1 MKVKCLII
9 CNAWINLLY
18 VVKVKVLV
26 AQSCQT
32 LATPWTIAHQ
42 LLCAWDS
49 LGKNT
54 GVGCHALLQGIFLT
68 QGSNLH
74 LMSLALANGFF
85 ITTTATREAHISSRY
100 VHMWKLKIFTKMYI
114 ATWGGHGNPLQY
126 PCLKCPHGKRTL
138 AGCSLCCAKNRTQL
152 SNSAQHNTY
161 SNWGLPRGLT
171 GKQSTFQRGTQET
184 WVQFPCWEDPKEE
197 EMQPTPVFSP
207 GKSHGLRSLAGYSP

>member
-1 MKVKCLII
+1 MPSHFNPIWLKCD
-9 CNAWINLLY
+9 
-18 VVKVKVLV
+18 
-26 AQSCQT
+26 
-32 LATPWTIAHQ
+32 PMD
-42 LLCAWDS
+42 DS
-49 LGKNT
+49 LPGSSI
-54 GVGCHALLQGIFLT
+54 HGIFQARILEWVAMPFSR
-68 QGSNLH
+68 GSSWPRDRTRISCLLH
-74 LMSLALANGFF
+74 WQMG
-85 ITTTATREAHISSRY
+85 SSSPLPLPGKPIY
-100 VHMWKLKIFTKMYI
+100 PVDVHMWKLKIFTKMYI

-171 GKQSTFQRGTQET
+171 GKQSTFQWGTQET